1 MMHRIGEFVKTICH
15 SIRRRCDFDY
25 LIEHCIL
32 AVAFFLPI
40 SFAATNIFLTAGTLL
55 WVGKMILLRR
65 MDLMRTPFDKLI
77 VLLVILSAASIL
89 GSPDPGFSAYNYSH
103 LMGRYIL
110 IYYLVIHN
118 IHSPEQ
124 VKRLVLVILGSAAV
138 VTAYGFYQ
146 YEWGTT
152 VSAGEWVDD
161 EQFPD
166 LKFRVF
172 STLENPNLLAGFL
185 VTMMSLAAGIGC
197 TAEEWG
203 KRLLWSGLVVLFGF
217 CLALTYCRG
226 AWISLLATVVV
237 YGVLYNRKIFWLLLF
252 IPVLAFAA
260 HDVFL
265 ERLVSILNPTDTSST
280 LRFALW
286 ESTLA
291 MIRDHPLFGIGW
303 GAYWLVYPQYDFFI
317 NDASTKIV
325 HAHNMYLNIAA
336 EIGIPGFLAFLA
348 ILYGHVRKALVV
360 YYSTADRW
368 TAGIMMGFLSAIAGL
383 LVSGFT
389 DYIMFNI
396 QLSMLFWLLNALVVI
411 VWQNTYV
418 YGTNTNFVKRL

>member
-1 MMHRIGEFVKTICH
+1 MKIIYQSLQARY
-15 SIRRRCDFDY
+15 DLDY
-25 LIEHCIL
+25 LIEYCIL
-32 AVAFFLPI
+32 AVTFFLPI
-40 SFAATNIFLTAGTLL
+40 SLTITSAFLAAGTLL
-55 WVGKMILLRR
+55 WVGKMVLLRR
-65 MDLMRTPFDKLI
+65 MNLKRTPFDKI
-77 VLLVILSAASIL
+77 IILLVLLSAASIL
-89 GSPDPGFSAYNYSH
+89 GSPDWKFSLYNYSH
-103 LMGRYIL
+103 LMGRYL
-110 IYYLVIHN
+110 LLYYFVINN
-118 IHSPEQ
+118 IHSMEQ
-124 VKRLVLVILGSAAV
+124 VKRLILVLLGAAAAITV
-138 VTAYGFYQ
+138 YGFYQ
-146 YEWGTT
+146 YLFGAAA
-152 VSAGEWVDD
+152 SAGEWVDT

-197 TAEEWG
+197 TAAQWR
-203 KRLLWSGLVVLFGF
+203 KKLLWFGLVMLFGV

-226 AWISLLATVVV
+226 AWISLLATVIV
-237 YGVLYNRKIFWLLLF
+237 YGILYNRKIFWLLLF
-252 IPVLAFAA
+252 IPLLAFTV

-265 ERLVSILNPTDTSST
+265 ERLVSILNPTDTSAT

-336 EIGIPGFLAFLA
+336 EIGIPGFLAFLT
-348 ILYGHVRKALVV
+348 ILFGHVRRALTILAA
-360 YYSTADRW
+360 TADRW
-368 TAGIMMGFLSAIAGL
+368 TAGIMLGILSSVAGL

-389 DYIMFNI
+389 DYVMFNI
-396 QLSMLFWLLNALVVI
+396 QMSMLFWLLNALVVI
-411 VWQNTYV
+411 VWQRTYMCGINTK
-418 YGTNTNFVKRL
+418 FVKRL